1 MVPELLSCAAPPS
14 IELFDVSPS
23 EYQLLSVSD
32 PAVIKRELLYG
43 YYYLGF
49 HLAHLSATRG
59 ITRYLTEGLAPEEI
73 AAVGSFA
80 DSLQHIVR
88 RARFLCYLYLR
99 LPEDTLNQVPVQEQR
114 CALDILWFQ
123 LDNLLLT
130 FLTYRHSGIPTYW
143 FSGFG
148 TFVRPLSAQIGD
160 WYDQLKLD
168 LAHLDPPDP
177 MASVDQQEPPIATRT
192 RSHDPQHPR

>member
-43 YYYLGF
+43 YYYLADE
-49 HLAHLSATRG
+49 LDYTRVKTSC

-73 AAVGSFA
+73 ASVGSFA
-80 DSLQHIVR
+80 ESLQHVVR

-99 LPEDTLNQVPVQEQR
+99 LPEDTLNQVPMQEQC

-177 MASVDQQEPPIATRT
+177 MASADQQEPPIATRT
-192 RSHDPQHPR
+192 HSHDP